1 MTNVKAFDV
10 NGTIDKISDY
20 APVVL
25 FAMMVIMFSLTGWM
39 QYHFL
44 NGLLAPKMPGNN
56 YLIFFFPIVIQILR
70 FITGFLSAS
79 FFKKGRWFFGSVV
92 FLFSIWLSLYEYG
105 EIEQMAAYWRDL
117 SMNLKVITHSELVL
131 DVTDKTI
138 TGIMTVLIWGAL
150 VLEFFLA
157 AWIGSS
163 APQADDK
170 QLVSFSS
177 NGAHKKRSKSMS

>member
-1 MTNVKAFDV
+1 MTNLKAFDV
-10 NGTIDKISDY
+10 NNTIDKISDY
-20 APVVL
+20 APLVL
-25 FAMMVIMFSLTGWM
+25 FIMMVIMFSLTGWM

-44 NGLLAPKMPGNN
+44 NGVLASKMAGSN
-56 YLIFFFPIVIQILR
+56 YLVFFFPIVIQVLR

-105 EIEQMAAYWRDL
+105 EIEQMAAYWTDL
-117 SMNLKVITHSELVL
+117 NVDLEAVTHSELVL
-131 DVTDKTI
+131 NVTDKTI

-163 APQADDK
+163 ATDNQEI
-170 QLVSFSS
+170 LFSS
-177 NGAHKKRSKSMS
+177 NGAQKKRSKALS